1 MQKQETF
8 AFSCLAAAIL
18 CVSVGT
24 PVSTPA
30 HAFAFKECKNITLA
44 GKGRGAV
51 LKIAAQNSARRAW
64 RGVVSTKLSHK
75 YSYWVRAENKR
86 YDCSKKRRRWTCR
99 AIAQPCTAR
108 P

>member
-1 MQKQETF
+1 MQRQLTF
-8 AFSCLAAAIL
+8 AVGTLAAAIT
-18 CVSVGT
+18 CASVGIS
-24 PVSTPA
+24 VSTPV
-30 HAFAFKECKNITLA
+30 HALGFKECKNITLA
-44 GKGRGAV
+44 GKGRRAV
-51 LKIAAQNSARRAW
+51 LKVAAQNSARRAW

-86 YDCSKKRRRWTCR
+86 YDCSKSRRRWTCR